1 MINSTKQRFLF
12 AIDGIVNTT
21 VAKDSLGKGQFM
33 IGDIKKPGVRP
44 ATNLSTIRKDE
55 KRLKILVGE
64 DQRANS
70 RSFTH
75 GASET
80 EVFSLSQIVEIR
92 QTNPKILEPSV
103 DEWVVGWTG
112 RADEPETSL
121 KFTKSSKPFRLFM
134 TINGGGTPYSGGGL
148 NSEVIDFSY
157 PIEDSDFY
165 NSCVETDKCD
175 PIPCQGIVE
184 DIVKRLK
191 RRRTSGGR
199 VLEEL
204 VDIFPTVSCVES
216 TATDEITY
224 WTMSVCDTGDAQ
236 ALSKVQ
242 GAYPDLVIK
251 RLGRVGAVTTYQT
264 MAETIPADYE
274 YSNVQIIPTCSVCPG
289 GFTTLPGGWVYVV
302 TLVDEGA
309 DESAT
314 LDTDLQAD
322 GNTVTVVRQGTE
334 SGTNVGVYSVLATN
348 PFDDGIP
355 QEVLDDYPSV
365 TISLVGHK
373 DTVCSDTDTL
383 TVDWIEG
390 DTCELST
397 ETYDIVLPDNE
408 CGTDRLSE
416 LQIAY
421 PELTIVIAP
430 SNSSLSQ
437 LALSGTSGTANV
449 NVNGV
454 NYLATFAT
462 NLNTTAVNFVTA
474 HASAIFT
481 ESGVTVTADPV
492 SGKIYFEGLTT
503 IVSAITITNVTTNL
517 AGTPSVVEALP
528 SREACTTKYLAT
540 VGTNMV
546 CEECDDVFKDYFL
559 SKAPEIYDG
568 VQWNLVT
575 RASNSGTDVDCLCGI
590 RFKAKL
596 FKMEPDSR
604 HFYKYPYIETSA
616 SIFVDAGFQDFEDLV
631 SASKGF
637 SVPAHKRQ
645 MKFKKDRDMLV
656 GHLMPQ
662 VRHANMHSHGLVT
675 GFNQMQDD
683 FLGMT
688 LPFNDFGAQVVQF
701 AIDIAHNRTQQGF
714 QDNSGVTRTVNIY
727 VEYGKHQD
735 ILDVINDLASASNK
749 QVLNV

>member
-64 DQRANS
+64 DKHVNS

-112 RADEPETSL
+112 RLDEPETSL
-121 KFTKSSKPFRLFM
+121 SFTKSSKPFNLFM
-134 TINGGGTPYSGGGL
+134 TINGGANPYSGGGL
-148 NSEVIDFSY
+148 NTEVINFTY

-204 VDIFPTVSCVES
+204 VDIFPVVSCVES
-216 TATDEITY
+216 TSTDDISY

-236 ALSKVQ
+236 ALSRVQ

-302 TLVDEGA
+302 TIA
-309 DESAT
+309 DNGTDVSAT
-314 LDTDLQAD
+314 LDTTLQVG

-348 PFDDGIP
+348 PVSEADITELVGDFT
-355 QEVLDDYPSV
+355 SA
-365 TISLVGHK
+365 TISLVGNK

-408 CGTDRLSE
+408 CGTNRLAE
-416 LQIAY
+416 LQKAY
-421 PELTIVIAP
+421 PELTIVTAADTASTAIT
-430 SNSSLSQ
+430 LT
-437 LALSGTSGTANV
+437 GTSGTATV
-449 NVNGV
+449 TIGSTPLV
-454 NYLATFAT
+454 ATFAT
-462 NLNTTAVNFVTA
+462 NLTTTATNFVTA
-474 HASAIFT
+474 NATTLAT
-481 ESGVTVTADPV
+481 SGITLTS
-492 SGKIYFEGLTT
+492 SGAVLT
-503 IVSAITITNVTTNL
+503 IVAPYAVSSSILNTTGNLSGTVVRTN
-517 AGTPSVVEALP
+517 TPDT
-528 SREACTTKYLAT
+528 EACSTRYWAT

-546 CEECDDVFKDYFL
+546 CDECDDVFKDYFL
-559 SKAPEIYDG
+559 SEAPQIYDG
-568 VQWNLVT
+568 VQWNLIT
-575 RASNSGTDVDCLCGI
+575 RASESGTDVDCLCGI
-590 RFKAKL
+590 RFKAKP

-604 HFYKYPYIETSA
+604 YFYKYPYIETSA
-616 SIFVDAGFQDFEDLV
+616 NIFVDAGFQDFEDLV
-631 SASKGF
+631 NSAKGF

-662 VRHANMHSHGLVT
+662 VRHANMYSHGLVT
-675 GFNQMQDD
+675 GFKQMQDD

-701 AIDIAHNRTQQGF
+701 SIDIAHNRSQQGF

-735 ILDVINDLASASNK
+735 ILDQINDLASAANK